1 MGNDV
6 LTLTPGY
13 TSSSPVE
20 NCILFD
26 LTAEYPQNFRYAE
39 NCLPRDPILGSKNP
53 KLSKNRSESSQWNS
67 SDNEDN
73 YLKTKES
80 RRKNRQH
87 EHTYKPTD
95 FYYDVNKNGFRCDD
109 FETMDFSKKSII
121 YLGCSHTF
129 GVGLPEEEVW
139 TYKVHKMTEEW
150 QKTTYNYIN
159 LGSSGVGPDFYLHLI
174 PYFKKLNPA
183 YVFSYTPEIHR
194 ITLVNQDGWIFR
206 ALPEMLD
213 SGAMTLMKYNK
224 MAYKNLVMSGDNFF
238 EYKKQIS
245 LGNINS
251 LSEVLNFKF
260 TEMPSTK
267 CLGDYIEEYDWLEE
281 LHTNRF
287 DEDGNEKENAR
298 DDAHY
303 PAQYHTM
310 VSKIIMSKLK
320 EDK

>member
-1 MGNDV
+1 M
-6 LTLTPGY
+6 P
-13 TSSSPVE
+13 
-20 NCILFD
+20 
-26 LTAEYPQNFRYAE
+26 
-39 NCLPRDPILGSKNP
+39 
-53 KLSKNRSESSQWNS
+53 
-67 SDNEDN
+67 
-73 YLKTKES
+73 
-80 RRKNRQH
+80 
-87 EHTYKPTD
+87 
-95 FYYDVNKNGFRCDD
+95 
-109 FETMDFSKKSII
+109 SII
-121 YLGCSHTF
+121 INDFVSTIIVTPLSSNTLSPSSIWSANSMPYAKPEQPVVVTF
-129 GVGLPEEEVW
+129 
-139 TYKVHKMTEEW
+139 
-150 QKTTYNYIN
+150 
-159 LGSSGVGPDFYLHLI
+159 
-174 PYFKKLNPA
+174 
-183 YVFSYTPEIHR
+183 
-194 ITLVNQDGWIFR
+194 TLMPT
-206 ALPEMLD
+206 PEMLD
-213 SGAMTLMKYNK
+213 SGAMTPMKYNK

-281 LHTNRF
+281 LHANRF